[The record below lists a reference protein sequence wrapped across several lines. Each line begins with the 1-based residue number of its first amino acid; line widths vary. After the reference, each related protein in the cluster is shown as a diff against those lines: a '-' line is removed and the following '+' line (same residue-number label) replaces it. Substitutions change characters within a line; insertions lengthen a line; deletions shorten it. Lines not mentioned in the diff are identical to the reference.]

1 MRLIVLILLTTLGA
15 SCQTSH
21 VPDTNTETVD
31 PEKDVMSNE
40 IRGTGKIVWNN
51 FEGGFFGIVDRGGAR
66 YYPLNPLD
74 EELQVDG
81 TAVRYV
87 LSLKPGVMTTV
98 MWGTPASVVSIEKIN
113 R

>member
-1 MRLIVLILLTTLGA
+1 
-15 SCQTSH
+15 
-21 VPDTNTETVD
+21 
-31 PEKDVMSNE
+31 MSNE
-40 IRGTGKIVWNN
+40 IQGTGEIVWNN
-51 FEGGFFGIVDRGGAR
+51 FEGGFFGIIDQGGTR

-81 TAVRYV
+81 TAVRFV

-98 MWGTPASVVSIEKIN
+98 MWGMPVSVISIEKID

>member
-1 MRLIVLILLTTLGA
+1 MRLIVLILLTTLGV
-15 SCQTSH
+15 SCRTSH
-21 VPDTNTETVD
+21 VSNTNTETID
-31 PEKDVMSNE
+31 SEKKVMSNE

-51 FEGGFFGIVDRGGAR
+51 FEGGFFGIVDQGGTR
-66 YYPLNPLD
+66 YYPLGSLD

-81 TAVRYV
+81 TAVRFV

-98 MWGTPASVVSIEKIN
+98 MWGVPVSVVSIEKID

>member
-21 VPDTNTETVD
+21 VPDTNTETID
-31 PEKDVMSNE
+31 TEKMGNQ

-51 FEGGFFGIVDRGGAR
+51 FEGGFFGIVDQAGTR
-66 YYPLNPLD
+66 YYPLNPLN
-74 EELQVDG
+74 EELRIDG

-87 LSLKPGVMTTV
+87 LSLKPDVMTTV
-98 MWGTPASVVSIEKIN
+98 MWGMPVSVISIEKIN